1 LNPLAGRANPLLATR
16 DGRLFLGAQG
26 LDFVAQGV
34 SSVALPWLILDGGG
48 STLAAGLV
56 FTLTV
61 LPYVVFGLPAGV
73 VGDRYRRRR
82 TMWVSHALQA
92 GCAIVIP
99 LWSLSGHPPL
109 GIVLVAAFLIGAGR
123 VFADAAAF
131 GAIAT
136 MAGRRHFTRAQATL
150 QAAWSMGFLVGPA
163 LGGVLIDA
171 IGPARTLVVE
181 ATAFAVAMLMI
192 LLVRVPFDPPQPPRH
207 ERAAAAIREGLA
219 IIWHNPVVRG
229 YTLLTT
235 SWNLCAAGAFAL
247 IVPLLR
253 EEIGLSSAQVG
264 VILGVGAST
273 GLLAAVVAGWAG
285 DRFGP
290 SRVVTRGVPLNGLM
304 VALLGLSPAFA
315 FTLCVNAVR
324 SLLDWTMIAMFIG
337 ERQRAA
343 PDHLQARVGITGRM
357 MVVGSIALG
366 SAVVSVLSEV
376 VPLRE
381 LYVGMGIAI
390 LGVAL
395 VFGPPLRR
403 AVAAAERS

>member
-1 LNPLAGRANPLLATR
+1 
-16 DGRLFLGAQG
+16 
-26 LDFVAQGV
+26 
-34 SSVALPWLILDGGG
+34 
-48 STLAAGLV
+48 
-56 FTLTV
+56 
-61 LPYVVFGLPAGV
+61 
-73 VGDRYRRRR
+73 
-82 TMWVSHALQA
+82 MWIAHAVQA
-92 GCAIVIP
+92 SCAIVIP
-99 LWSLSGHPPL
+99 AWSLYGHPPL
-109 GIVLVAAFLIGAGR
+109 GVVLAAAFMIGAGR

-136 MAGRRHFTRAQATL
+136 MAGRAAFTRAQATL
-150 QAAWSMGFLVGPA
+150 QAAWSMGFLLGPA
-163 LGGVLIDA
+163 LGGLLIDA

-181 ATAFAVAMLMI
+181 ATAFVIAMLMI

-207 ERAAAAIREGLA
+207 ERAVAAIREGLA

-264 VILGVGAST
+264 LILGLGAAT
-273 GLLAAVVAGWAG
+273 GLLAAFVAGWAG

-290 SRVVTRGVPLNGLM
+290 SRVVTRGVPLNGVM
-304 VALLGLSPAFA
+304 IALLGLSPGFAFA
-315 FTLCVNAVR
+315 LCVNAVR

-366 SAVVSVLSEV
+366 SAIVSVLSEV
-376 VPLRE
+376 VPLRP
-381 LYVGMGIAI
+381 LYVGMGVAI
-390 LGVAL
+390 LGVTL
-395 VFGPPLRR
+395 LLGPPLRR
-403 AVAAAERS
+403 AVAAAEGS